1 MDTSKG
7 FMIDLPVEPCGAQ
20 MGRGA
25 PGNPQ
30 PHSFI
35 HMGDSSMNTIPQERV
50 DHSYPSQIS
59 GPLMNRMAPENPQP
73 EAFVNMGDSSM
84 NLLSQNPAD
93 PIPLLNRMP
102 LETPQPDRFI
112 NMHGS
117 NMYSVPQ
124 DQGSSSI
131 WRKHHDRTSFSH
143 KQHKE
148 LESLFSQTMFPDKNT
163 QKELAL
169 KLNIEESRV
178 KIWFRNRRSKLRKQ
192 QQQQQR
198 SLEKPSQ
205 ILPAK
210 ENVPISSRASANPY
224 SFFPVVSHSYSFL
237 PHQPLGPSN
246 WARDSDFSGNRT
258 RETQMQ
264 DRELEMLVAS
274 VPALYSDA
282 YDISQI
288 MELYSFPDENEI
300 SSSSFS
306 CLYQYLS
313 PTRPQ
318 LGGQGNM
325 LSNFAG
331 PAVGLSPERTWSSG
345 TSQGFEAYRLRYS
358 LEFQNP
364 SSMVDYGFL
373 YQSNS
378 K

>member
-1 MDTSKG
+1 
-7 FMIDLPVEPCGAQ
+7 
-20 MGRGA
+20 
-25 PGNPQ
+25 
-30 PHSFI
+30 
-35 HMGDSSMNTIPQERV
+35 MNVIPQEQV
-50 DHSYPSQIS
+50 DHSFPSQIL
-59 GPLMNRMAPENPQP
+59 GPLMNRMALENPQP
-73 EAFVNMGDSSM
+73 DTFINMGDSSM
-84 NLLSQNPAD
+84 NMIPQNPAD
-93 PIPLLNRMP
+93 PIPLMNRIP
-102 LETPQPDRFI
+102 LETPQPDSFI

-117 NMYSVPQ
+117 SMYSGPQ

-131 WRKHHDRTSFSH
+131 SRKHHDHTSFSH
-143 KQHKE
+143 KQHEE

-178 KIWFRNRRSKLRKQ
+178 KIWFRNWRSKLRKQ
-192 QQQQQR
+192 QQQQQPR

-210 ENVPISSRASANPY
+210 EK
-224 SFFPVVSHSYSFL
+224 
-237 PHQPLGPSN
+237 PLGPSN
-246 WARDSDFSGNRT
+246 WAQDSDLSENPT
-258 RETQMQ
+258 NEAQMQ
-264 DRELEMLVAS
+264 DQELEMLVAS

-288 MELYSFPDENEI
+288 LKLYSFPDENKI

-306 CLYQYLS
+306 S

-318 LGGQGNM
+318 PGGQDNM
-325 LSNFAG
+325 LSNFAS
-331 PAVGLSPERTWSSG
+331 PAIGLSPERTSSSG